1 MIALRPGSGPDGVL
15 IVPPAPLVALP
26 SPVRRDSAAECEPGR
41 CPAGPFGQKDSQLF
55 RTDRGATVRIRPALT
70 ICAQPD
76 MLTVTV
82 TMWPRMDAAMP
93 KKQTTAGKNSA
104 PPAALEHRGLLDHPP
119 GFRPFRGTGL
129 FERAGGQ
136 QTVDRL
142 VDLLYE
148 GIGDDDQLRPLFP
161 RDLAPSRSMSQLF
174 LAEWLGGPP
183 RYSRQAHPGLGH

>member
-93 KKQTTAGKNSA
+93 KKQTTAGKKARAGDKDTTALRRQVA
-104 PPAALEHRGLLDHPP
+104 P
-119 GFRPFRGTGL
+119 GTGS
-129 FERAGGQ
+129 AA
-136 QTVDRL
+136 V
-142 VDLLYE
+142 
-148 GIGDDDQLRPLFP
+148 
-161 RDLAPSRSMSQLF
+161 PSGSGTDS
-174 LAEWLGGPP
+174 P
-183 RYSRQAHPGLGH
+183 